1 MSRPHPST
9 VQLRRSGFHLLR
21 EGPRVEVWAKVR
33 RDGNVVM
40 FSSILRGTRD
50 RDGNVAS
57 TLWKLTVLKR
67 FNARQRGELR
77 NMLRGLQR

>member
-9 VQLRRSGFHLLR
+9 AQLRRSGFYLLR
-21 EGPRVEVWAKVR
+21 EGPRVELWAKVR

-40 FSSILRGTRD
+40 FSSILRGTRG
-50 RDGNVAS
+50 RSGNVPS
-57 TLWKLTVLKR
+57 TAWKLSVVKR

-77 NMLRGLQR
+77 NMLRGL